1 MKKSFEHITNS
12 WLYKA
17 SKAIGDIVIMSALFL
32 LCCLSVVTI
41 GASASALYFT
51 VYRKYQMRSD
61 SLSKDF
67 MRSFKE
73 NLKSGIILHML
84 YLIYGGA
91 VGFNIWFAINGLGDI
106 KLPDWY
112 LLVSFVPLLPIIF
125 TLPFVYPLLARFKNG
140 IKGTLTNSFTL
151 CMMSFPKF
159 LLILLIAAAAIAVSI
174 FFPPS
179 ALITP
184 VAATYLIQ
192 MLTEK
197 SFEAAMRVEKARQE
211 SDEETDSN
219 EAEQDET
226 DCDEENYEE
235 AEEVEQV
242 G

>member
-32 LCCLSVVTI
+32 LCCLPVVTI

-73 NLKSGIILHML
+73 NLKSGIILNML

-125 TLPFVYPLLARFKNG
+125 TLPFVYPLLARFRNG
-140 IKGTLTNSFTL
+140 IKGTIMNSFTL

-197 SFEAAMRVEKARQE
+197 SFEAAMRVEKAREE
-211 SDEETDSN
+211 SDEEIESGETD
-219 EAEQDET
+219 ETEQDES
-226 DCDEENYEE
+226 DSDEENYEE
-235 AEEVEQV
+235 VEQV

>member
-12 WLYKA
+12 WLYRV
-17 SKAIGDIVIMSALFL
+17 SKMIGDIVIMSLLFL
-32 LCCLSVVTI
+32 VCCLPVVTI

-51 VYRKYQMRSD
+51 VYCKYQKRSD

-73 NLKSGIILHML
+73 NLKNGIIIHML
-84 YLIYGGA
+84 YLIYGA
-91 VGFNIWFAINGLGDI
+91 VAGFNIWFAFNGLGDI

-112 LLVSFVPLLPIIF
+112 LLVSFLPLLPVVF
-125 TLPFVYPLLARFKNG
+125 TLPFVYALLARFKNG
-140 IKGTLTNSFTL
+140 IKGTLMNSFTL

-159 LLILLIAAAAIAVSI
+159 ILILLIAAAAIAISI

-197 SFEAAMRVEKARQE
+197 VFDAAMRVEKAREESNEETQSEDTDPEE
-211 SDEETDSN
+211 SDIEDDY
-219 EAEQDET
+219 DEV
-226 DCDEENYEE
+226 
-235 AEEVEQV
+235 EEV

>member
-12 WLYKA
+12 WLYRV
-17 SKAIGDIVIMSALFL
+17 SKMIGDIVIMSLLFL
-32 LCCLSVVTI
+32 VCCLPVVTI

-51 VYRKYQMRSD
+51 VYCKYQKRSD
-61 SLSKDF
+61 SLSQDF

-73 NLKSGIILHML
+73 NLKNGIIIHML
-84 YLIYGGA
+84 YLIYGA
-91 VGFNIWFAINGLGDI
+91 VAGFNIWFAINGLGDI

-112 LLVSFVPLLPIIF
+112 LLVSFLPLLPVVF
-125 TLPFVYPLLARFKNG
+125 TLPFVYALLARFKNG
-140 IKGTLTNSFTL
+140 IKGTLMNSFTL

-159 LLILLIAAAAIAVSI
+159 ILILLIAAAAIAISI

-197 SFEAAMRVEKARQE
+197 VFDAAMRVEKAREESNEETQSEDTDPEE
-211 SDEETDSN
+211 SDIEDDY
-219 EAEQDET
+219 DEV
-226 DCDEENYEE
+226 
-235 AEEVEQV
+235 EEV

>member
-12 WLYKA
+12 WLYRV
-17 SKAIGDIVIMSALFL
+17 SKMIGDIVIMSLLFL
-32 LCCLSVVTI
+32 VCCLPVVTI

-51 VYRKYQMRSD
+51 VYCKYQKRSD

-73 NLKSGIILHML
+73 NLKNGIIIHML
-84 YLIYGGA
+84 YLIYGA
-91 VGFNIWFAINGLGDI
+91 VAGFNIWFAINGLGDI

-112 LLVSFVPLLPIIF
+112 LLVSFLPLLPVVF
-125 TLPFVYPLLARFKNG
+125 TLPFVYALLARFKNG
-140 IKGTLTNSFTL
+140 IKGTLMNSFTL

-159 LLILLIAAAAIAVSI
+159 ILILLIAAAAIAISI

-197 SFEAAMRVEKARQE
+197 VFDAAMRVEKAREESNEETQSEDTDPEE
-211 SDEETDSN
+211 SDIEDDY
-219 EAEQDET
+219 DEV
-226 DCDEENYEE
+226 
-235 AEEVEQV
+235 EEV

>member
-12 WLYKA
+12 WLYRV
-17 SKAIGDIVIMSALFL
+17 SKMIGDIVIMSLLFL
-32 LCCLSVVTI
+32 VCCLPVVTI

-51 VYRKYQMRSD
+51 VYCKYQKRSD

-73 NLKSGIILHML
+73 NLKNGIIIHML
-84 YLIYGGA
+84 YLIYGA
-91 VGFNIWFAINGLGDI
+91 VAGFNIWFAFNGLGDI

-112 LLVSFVPLLPIIF
+112 LLVSFLPLLPVVF
-125 TLPFVYPLLARFKNG
+125 TLPFVYALLARFKNG
-140 IKGTLTNSFTL
+140 IKGTLMNSFTL

-159 LLILLIAAAAIAVSI
+159 ILILLIAAAAIAISI

-197 SFEAAMRVEKARQE
+197 VFDAAMRVEKAREESNEETQSEDTDPEE
-211 SDEETDSN
+211 SDIKDDY
-219 EAEQDET
+219 DEV
-226 DCDEENYEE
+226 
-235 AEEVEQV
+235 EEV

>member
-1 MKKSFEHITNS
+1 MKKSFDHITNS

-32 LCCLSVVTI
+32 LCCLPVVTI

-73 NLKSGIILHML
+73 NLKSGIILHMI

-112 LLVSFVPLLPIIF
+112 LLVSFLPLLPIIF
-125 TLPFVYPLLARFKNG
+125 TLPYVYPLLARFKNG
-140 IKGTLTNSFTL
+140 IKGTVMNSFTL
-151 CMMSFPKF
+151 CMVSFPKF
-159 LLILLIAAAAIAVSI
+159 ILILLIAAAAIAVSI

-179 ALITP
+179 ALVTP
-184 VAATYLIQ
+184 VAAVYLIQ

-197 SFEAAMRVEKARQE
+197 SFEAAMRVEKAR
-211 SDEETDSN
+211 D
-219 EAEQDET
+219 EQDEESVS
-226 DCDEENYEE
+226 EETEPEVSEDTHEDIY
-235 AEEVEQV
+235 EEVEEV

>member
-12 WLYKA
+12 WLYRV
-17 SKAIGDIVIMSALFL
+17 SKMIGDIVIMSLLFL
-32 LCCLSVVTI
+32 VCCLPVVTI

-51 VYRKYQMRSD
+51 VYCKYQKRSD

-73 NLKSGIILHML
+73 NLKNGIIIHML
-84 YLIYGGA
+84 YLIYGA
-91 VGFNIWFAINGLGDI
+91 VAGFDIWFAINGLGDI

-112 LLVSFVPLLPIIF
+112 LLVSFLPLLPVVF
-125 TLPFVYPLLARFKNG
+125 TLPFVYALLARFKNG
-140 IKGTLTNSFTL
+140 IKGTLMNSFTL

-159 LLILLIAAAAIAVSI
+159 ILILLIAAAAIAISI

-197 SFEAAMRVEKARQE
+197 VFDAAMRVEKAREESNEETQSEDTDPEE
-211 SDEETDSN
+211 SDIEDDY
-219 EAEQDET
+219 DEV
-226 DCDEENYEE
+226 
-235 AEEVEQV
+235 EEV

>member
-12 WLYKA
+12 WLYRV
-17 SKAIGDIVIMSALFL
+17 SKMIGDIVIMSLLFL
-32 LCCLSVVTI
+32 VCCLPVVTI

-51 VYRKYQMRSD
+51 VYCKYQKRSD

-73 NLKSGIILHML
+73 NLKNGIIIHML
-84 YLIYGGA
+84 YLIYGA
-91 VGFNIWFAINGLGDI
+91 VAGFNIWFAINGLGDI

-112 LLVSFVPLLPIIF
+112 LLVSFLPLLPIVY
-125 TLPFVYPLLARFKNG
+125 TLPFVYALLARFKNG
-140 IKGTLTNSFTL
+140 IKGTLMNSFTL

-159 LLILLIAAAAIAVSI
+159 ILILLIAAAAIAISI

-197 SFEAAMRVEKARQE
+197 VFDAAMRVEKAREESNEETQSEDTDPEE
-211 SDEETDSN
+211 SDIEDDY
-219 EAEQDET
+219 DEV
-226 DCDEENYEE
+226 
-235 AEEVEQV
+235 EEV

>member
-17 SKAIGDIVIMSALFL
+17 SKTIGDIVIMSVLFL
-32 LCCLSVVTI
+32 LCCLPVVTI

-51 VYRKYQMRSD
+51 VYCKYQKRSD
-61 SLSKDF
+61 TLSKDF

-73 NLKSGIILHML
+73 NLKEGIIIHIL
-84 YLIYGGA
+84 YLIYSA
-91 VGFNIWFAINGLGDI
+91 VAGFNIWFAIFGLGDI
-106 KLPDWY
+106 RLPDWY
-112 LLVSFVPLLPIIF
+112 LLVSFLPLLPIIF

-140 IKGTLTNSFTL
+140 IKGTLMNSLTL
-151 CMMSFPKF
+151 CMMNFPKF
-159 LLILLIAAAAIAVSI
+159 ILILLIAAVAIAVSI

-179 ALITP
+179 ALVTP

-197 SFEAAMRVEKARQE
+197 SFDAAMRVEKAREESQE
-211 SDEETDSN
+211 DTESEEDDPEDSDNDVEY
-219 EAEQDET
+219 DEV
-226 DCDEENYEE
+226 
-235 AEEVEQV
+235 EEV

>member
-1 MKKSFEHITNS
+1 
-12 WLYKA
+12 
-17 SKAIGDIVIMSALFL
+17 MSALFL
-32 LCCLSVVTI
+32 LCCLPLVTI

-67 MRSFKE
+67 VRSFKE
-73 NLKSGIILHML
+73 NLKNGIIIHLL

-112 LLVSFVPLLPIIF
+112 LLVSFLPLLPLIF
-125 TLPFVYPLLARFKNG
+125 TLPFVYPLLARFTNG
-140 IKGTLTNSFTL
+140 IKGTIMNSFTL

-159 LLILLIAAAAIAVSI
+159 ILILLIAAAAIAISI

-179 ALITP
+179 ALVTP
-184 VAATYLIQ
+184 VAAVYLIQ

-197 SFEAAMRVEKARQE
+197 SFEAAMNVEKARNEQ
-211 SDEETDSN
+211 DEETESEET
-219 EAEQDET
+219 EAVISEET
-226 DCDEENYEE
+226 DEEFDEDIY
-235 AEEVEQV
+235 EEVEKV